1 MSKHGYALH
10 NLNPE
15 RDGSLGKVHRD
26 LAAHE
31 GRWEFV
37 ASQMA
42 GDAPFEWEYRERLAN
57 GNYLPTL
64 VRNTHMSK
72 LVVGKAMEGT
82 LVDLGCGPDIYLA
95 RMLYSNRRR
104 VSKYIAVD
112 YRQPAPGWKEPHFP
126 LVKMQGDVTL
136 WSLYEKIQAELEG
149 KAPNMICTFEVIEHM
164 AKDKGQAFIANIAKL
179 AGPHTVI
186 FASTPCHED
195 GKMPSEHIYEWHHNE
210 LKEEFEKHFTIV
222 GNYGTFASQ
231 KDIKPVLTPAERE
244 VWASLENYYDASYL
258 STIFAPNHPAESRN
272 SLWVMQLKK

>member
-1 MSKHGYALH
+1 MSSHGYALH
-10 NLNPE
+10 NLDPA
-15 RDGSLGKVHRD
+15 RDGALGKVHRD

-37 ASQMA
+37 SSQMS
-42 GDAPFEWEYRERLAN
+42 GDEPYEWDYRRGLEAE
-57 GNYLPTL
+57 NYLPTL

-72 LVVGKAMEGT
+72 LVVGKAMNGT
-82 LVDLGCGPDIYLA
+82 LVDLGCGPNIYLA
-95 RMLYSNRRR
+95 RMLYSNRRH

-112 YRQPAPGWKEPHFP
+112 YRMPSPNWKEPHFP
-126 LVKMQGDVTL
+126 LIKLQGDVTTWDIYSKVL
-136 WSLYEKIQAELEG
+136 EELG
-149 KAPNMICTFEVIEHM
+149 DHAPNMICTFEVIEHM
-164 AKDKGQAFIANIAKL
+164 SKKKGQLFIANMHRL
-179 AGPHTVI
+179 AGPHTVV

-195 GKMPSEHIYEWHHNE
+195 GKMPAEHIYEWHHDE
-210 LKEEFEKHFTIV
+210 LKMEFEQHFEIL

-272 SLWVMQLKK
+272 SLWVMQKK